1 MSIQQ
6 KLLATGGV
14 VGLMLIIV
22 LLLALDTFSNLTNG
36 FTVIV
41 ESSKVGV
48 DNAQQSNMQV
58 MLSEKNLNTLTL
70 GINELSDEIVRTN
83 MSVKIVAKK
92 IESISSELDALTSSS
107 EQLLEQIPESDLLY
121 ELEDLVSSLGDIKEL
136 MRREALIS
144 LNSTTSK
151 MDQFTS
157 DLSNQVKSVQSVTAG
172 LNQVRDL
179 SEGVVQVNQ
188 QVVSVSDEF
197 QKSIMDSSTLI
208 TLAITIAA
216 VITFFLNLLISK
228 QITSRL
234 KDAVKKLFDI
244 AEGEGDLTQRLHTSG
259 KDEISE
265 LGRGFN
271 LFASKIESMIKAI
284 ADSTQ
289 RLTETIRQVSS
300 ITEETTRSA
309 HQQLQE
315 SEKIVSAIQ
324 DMSVSVNDVADN
336 AAQAASSAIQAE
348 KQTQSG
354 GLSVNDNRVAIQS
367 LSSEVVNAANVIHQ
381 LEKESIGI
389 STILDAIKG
398 ISDQTNLLALNA
410 AIEAARAGEN
420 GRGFAVVA
428 DEVRNLARQSR
439 ESADEIYGLIT
450 SLQEKAHSAV
460 SVMESGQKQANISVE
475 QAKKVGNE
483 LGNISGSIS
492 SIVQINQQIA
502 NATENQSTVTGVM
515 TKNLNSIEKIT
526 AVTARGAEKIDGALV
541 ELSDQVTRMNELV
554 LQFKVS

>member
-1 MSIQQ
+1 
-6 KLLATGGV
+6 
-14 VGLMLIIV
+14 
-22 LLLALDTFSNLTNG
+22 
-36 FTVIV
+36 
-41 ESSKVGV
+41 
-48 DNAQQSNMQV
+48 
-58 MLSEKNLNTLTL
+58 
-70 GINELSDEIVRTN
+70 
-83 MSVKIVAKK
+83 
-92 IESISSELDALTSSS
+92 
-107 EQLLEQIPESDLLY
+107 
-121 ELEDLVSSLGDIKEL
+121 
-136 MRREALIS
+136 
-144 LNSTTSK
+144 
-151 MDQFTS
+151 
-157 DLSNQVKSVQSVTAG
+157 
-172 LNQVRDL
+172 
-179 SEGVVQVNQ
+179 
-188 QVVSVSDEF
+188 
-197 QKSIMDSSTLI
+197 
-208 TLAITIAA
+208 
-216 VITFFLNLLISK
+216 
-228 QITSRL
+228 
-234 KDAVKKLFDI
+234 
-244 AEGEGDLTQRLHTSG
+244 
-259 KDEISE
+259 
-265 LGRGFN
+265 
-271 LFASKIESMIKAI
+271 
-284 ADSTQ
+284 
-289 RLTETIRQVSS
+289 
-300 ITEETTRSA
+300 
-309 HQQLQE
+309 
-315 SEKIVSAIQ
+315 
-324 DMSVSVNDVADN
+324 MSVSVNDVADN